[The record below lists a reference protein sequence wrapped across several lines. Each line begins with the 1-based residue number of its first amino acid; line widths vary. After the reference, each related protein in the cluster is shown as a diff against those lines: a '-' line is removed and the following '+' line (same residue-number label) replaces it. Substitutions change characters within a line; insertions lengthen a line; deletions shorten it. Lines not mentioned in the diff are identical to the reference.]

1 MSYTDASGK
10 TWQVVAWTPFGREE
24 TVSILAEYMRRDHAA
39 GVVDRWDLYMN
50 TDPDQVA
57 DRKFGYGLAEEH
69 GWIRAVERPP
79 HEKVLHPKQLNTGRY
94 YRYAVEENTVYVRFD
109 DDIVYVHPDAI
120 ARMAEAKVSSPS
132 LVVFPIVWHNAVC
145 SYYLQQLGKIP
156 REFGVVKDAY
166 CMDPVGWADGE
177 FARKIH
183 ELLLGHIEAGTV
195 EELFLHHDIQ
205 LPMGLQF
212 SVSCFAALSD
222 AYRAMKPM
230 GHLDYYE
237 EEAWHT
243 IHRPPKIGHPNMITG
258 NALVAHLSFLHHTH
272 YIRRETDI
280 LPRYRAL
287 AEKLAAQR

>member
-1 MSYTDASGK
+1 LSYTDASGK
-10 TWQVVAWTPFGREE
+10 TWRVVAWTPFGREE
-24 TVSILAEYMRRDHAA
+24 TVSILKEYMARDHAA

-50 TDPDQVA
+50 TDADQVT
-57 DRKFGYGLAEEH
+57 DRNYGYGLAEAH
-69 GWIRAVERPP
+69 GWIRAVERPAG
-79 HEKVLHPKQLNTGRY
+79 EKVLHPKQLNTGRY

-120 ARMAEAKVSSPS
+120 TRMAQAKVSSPS

-156 REFGVVKDAY
+156 KEFGVVKAAY
-166 CMDPVGWADGE
+166 CMDPVGWSDGE

-205 LPMGLQF
+205 LPMALQF

-222 AYRAMKPM
+222 AYRAMKPI

-258 NALVAHLSFLHHTH
+258 NALVAHLSFLHHTN

-280 LPRYRAL
+280 LTRYRAL
-287 AEKLAAQR
+287 AEKLAAQQ